1 MKANSTPDILRIL
14 ASEGFGMECVSL
26 AELRH
31 ARSTVPDAPLLF
43 TPNFCGLHEYKA
55 AFELGAEVT
64 IDGDDILLQ
73 APQVFAGKDI
83 ALRVDPG
90 RGLGHSKK
98 VVTAG
103 ASQKFG
109 HPIED
114 VEAVAVAAKAAGATI
129 VGIHTHVGS
138 GVMDATAWTKT
149 AQTLVALLDK
159 RGSDGTVLF
168 PHVKWVDVGG
178 GLGVPQH
185 SSQAPLDVRQLHKSM
200 EVFSRALQSRP
211 RPVEVRGVCPRLCVR
226 VCVRLCVCLCVCT
239 CVRVSVSVSVSV
251 YLCVCVC
258 ASVSVCLRALITDL
272 PHGSIVS
279 SLPAAHGTGSIY
291 GV

>member
-1 MKANSTPDILRIL
+1 MVTTACVPPYRCVHAFYYAMKANSTPDILRIL

-129 VGIHTHVGS
+129 VGIHE
-138 GVMDATAWTKT
+138 
-149 AQTLVALLDK
+149 LLNK
-159 RGSDGTVLF
+159 PGITGAAR
-168 PHVKWVDVGG
+168 
-178 GLGVPQH
+178 
-185 SSQAPLDVRQLHKSM
+185 
-200 EVFSRALQSRP
+200 RAR
-211 RPVEVRGVCPRLCVR
+211 RIFNTYC
-226 VCVRLCVCLCVCT
+226 
-239 CVRVSVSVSVSV
+239 
-251 YLCVCVC
+251 
-258 ASVSVCLRALITDL
+258 
-272 PHGSIVS
+272 HN
-279 SLPAAHGTGSIY
+279 
-291 GV
+291 